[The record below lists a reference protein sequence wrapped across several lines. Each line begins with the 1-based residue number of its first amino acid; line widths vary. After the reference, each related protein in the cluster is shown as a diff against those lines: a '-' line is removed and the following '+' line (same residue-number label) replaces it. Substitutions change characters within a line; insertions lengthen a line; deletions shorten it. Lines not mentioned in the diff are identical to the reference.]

1 MKYQPLDSAIFIN
14 NRKRFVSNMLPNSIA
29 VFVSNDEWPSNGD
42 ALHSFKQ
49 NSDLYWLSGIVQ
61 EDSMVVLFPDN
72 PDPKFREVLVLSLI
86 HI

>member
-1 MKYQPLDSAIFIN
+1 MKYQPLDPAIFIN

-61 EDSMVVLFPDN
+61 EDSMIVLFPDN
-72 PDPKFREVLVLSLI
+72 PDPKFR
-86 HI
+86 